1 MKLVQRGISYA
12 LIMLQWVPSDKNR
25 CLDNGAV
32 TELRCS
38 CGMILCC
45 NTTLRLQSAPCSN
58 IYNVQCA
65 CGSQVGWA
73 APPYWGLGPGNWC
86 LCIESLRRCASVFL
100 YYCARTCVHRSAVD
114 AQARPV
120 VRYHQEVFVHGLTE
134 TSSVQLRRDHSGHLP
149 WMTWHNTTQ
158 QTHKHTTTLGDR
170 KQQTSEQ

>member
-1 MKLVQRGISYA
+1 
-12 LIMLQWVPSDKNR
+12 MLW
-25 CLDNGAV
+25 
-32 TELRCS
+32 
-38 CGMILCC
+38 LCC
-45 NTTLRLQSAPCSN
+45 NESPVIKTDVLITVQSQSCAAPVEWYCAVTLVRLQSAPCSN

-73 APPYWGLGPGNWC
+73 APPSWGLGPGNWC

-149 WMTWHNTTQ
+149 WKTWHNTTQ
-158 QTHKHTTTLGDR
+158 QIHNHTTTLGDR

>member
-1 MKLVQRGISYA
+1 
-12 LIMLQWVPSDKNR
+12 MLW
-25 CLDNGAV
+25 
-32 TELRCS
+32 
-38 CGMILCC
+38 LCC
-45 NTTLRLQSAPCSN
+45 NESPVIKTDVLITVQSQSSAAPVEWYCAVTLVRLQSAPCSN

-149 WMTWHNTTQ
+149 WMTQHNTTQ
-158 QTHKHTTTLGDR
+158 HNKYTNTPQH
-170 KQQTSEQ
+170 

>member
-1 MKLVQRGISYA
+1 
-12 LIMLQWVPSDKNR
+12 MLW
-25 CLDNGAV
+25 
-32 TELRCS
+32 
-38 CGMILCC
+38 LCC
-45 NTTLRLQSAPCSN
+45 NESPVIKTDVLITVQSQSSAAPVEWYCAVTLVRLQSAPCSN

-100 YYCARTCVHRSAVD
+100 YYCTRTCVHRSAVD

-158 QTHKHTTTLGDR
+158 H
-170 KQQTSEQ
+170 